1 MTAVTDTAV
10 RRITKRAR
18 NREAKDE
25 RRNDILRA
33 ALALFAEHPY
43 DKVTMAAL
51 ARRTGLAKGTVYLYF
66 DTKEAVFLALL
77 IDQLDDW
84 FSVLRPR
91 LREMASEGFVDR
103 LPDVFAQTMSDRPAL
118 IRLTGLLHTTLERN
132 IDVELAR
139 DFKRRLAT
147 LMQGPGQILEN
158 RIDRFGPGD
167 GSRLLMRM
175 HALTV
180 GLGQMANPS
189 DSVAEAIA
197 DPDLLFFRVDF
208 ERELGDVLRML
219 LRGWDRAA

>member
-1 MTAVTDTAV
+1 MTVVTTDTV

-33 ALALFAEHPY
+33 ALSLFAEHPY

-51 ARRTGLAKGTVYLYF
+51 ARQTGLAKGTVYLYF

-84 FSVLRPR
+84 FSELRPR
-91 LREMASEGFVDR
+91 LREMATEGFVDR
-103 LPDVFAQTMSDRPAL
+103 LPDVFAASMAERPSL

-132 IDVELAR
+132 IDVDLAR
-139 DFKRRLAT
+139 NFKRRLAG
-147 LMQGPGQILEN
+147 LMDGPGRILED
-158 RIDRFGPGD
+158 RIEGFGRGD
-167 GSRLLMRM
+167 GSRLLMRI
-175 HALTV
+175 HALVV

-189 DSVAEAIA
+189 DSVAQAIA
-197 DPDLLFFRVDF
+197 DPDLGFFRVDF
-208 ERELGDVLRML
+208 ERELGDTLRML
-219 LRGWDRAA
+219 LRGWARAA